1 MARPTGAPET
11 SVQSAVF
18 QIEMGRGKKVIQWV
32 LLVLLA
38 ATLGLIYSAS
48 QFRSGLS
55 KREAIDMAQLARN
68 IARGEG
74 FTTHVIRPLSLWQLE
89 QNGWDIQDKDTRDRL
104 INHLPDISN
113 PPLYPFVLAELF
125 KILPKSVFRYNEV
138 DHIFPAERWVIL
150 PFNQLC
156 LLASILI
163 TYLWAKRLFDGR
175 VASMVGWLMLFSD
188 TLWSYGVSGLPTN
201 LLLLLL
207 LLAVYCLFLADGRL
221 NQPEPVEGEAAAA
234 APVRVT
240 GTVVALAV
248 GSAVLLGLC
257 FLTRYLAGFFLVPLA
272 IYAARIFRG
281 RAAPLWAG
289 VYVVVFLAVI
299 SPWLVRNERVS
310 GSLLGLAKYELI
322 ERSGTIQ
329 GEALQRSYKP
339 DFTEAYSLRSI
350 SSKFLSNARPNLLS
364 NLRLIGSDFLVFF
377 FGVGL
382 LYSFRRN
389 DATRLRGVLLGALAV
404 AIFAMSLIGSD
415 PERNGP
421 DVNGGNLLVLLLP
434 LVAIFGVAFFYL
446 LLDRVPFRIKLTR
459 AMVIGAF
466 AALNISPMIF
476 TMLPPR
482 PGPFPYPPYVPPVTR
497 WVASLF
503 ETNELGCSDLPW
515 SMAWDGDRHTLWLPM
530 SIEEFYEIS
539 DFVSPK
545 GVQFMMLTPYLLD
558 AKRESEI
565 MKGEYKGWAGLVQ
578 GQLRSD
584 FPLKAY
590 VAVPPE
596 NQQIL
601 LADRPRWAKK
611 PMVEAP
617 SGIAQPVGS
626 GATNGP
632 APSTDSTNHPT
643 LPDADGT
650 KPVSSIDSTN
660 QLAVPAGDGAK
671 PMAE

>member
-18 QIEMGRGKKVIQWV
+18 QIEMGRGKKVIQWAA
-32 LLVLLA
+32 LVLLA
-38 ATLGLIYSAS
+38 AVLSPIYTAS
-48 QFRSGLS
+48 QFRNGLG
-55 KREAIDMAQLARN
+55 KRESIDMAQLARN

-89 QNGWDIQDKDTRDRL
+89 QNGWNIEDKDTRDRL
-104 INHLPDISN
+104 INRHPDISN
-113 PPLYPFVLAELF
+113 PPLYPFVLAEVF
-125 KILPKSVFRYNEV
+125 KILPKSVFKYNEA
-138 DHIFPAERWVIL
+138 DHIFPAERWGIL

-156 LLASILI
+156 LLGSILI
-163 TYLWAKRLFDGR
+163 VYLWAKRLFDSR
-175 VASMVGWLMLFSD
+175 VATMVGWLMLFSD

-201 LLLLLL
+201 LLMLLF

-221 NQPEPVEGEAAAA
+221 NPPEPAGDEAANA
-234 APVRVT
+234 APARIT
-240 GTVVALAV
+240 GAVVALVV

-257 FLTRYLAGFFLVPLA
+257 FLTRYLAGFFLIPLV

-281 RAAPLWAG
+281 RGAALWAG

-310 GSLLGLAKYELI
+310 GSMLGIAKYQLV

-339 DFTEAYSLRSI
+339 DLTDAYSLRPI
-350 SSKFLSNARPNLLS
+350 ISKFLSNARTYLLT

-382 LYSFRRN
+382 MYGFRRR
-389 DATRLRGVLLGALAV
+389 DATRLRGVLLGAIVV

-421 DVNGGNLLVLLLP
+421 EVGGGNLLVLLLP

-446 LLDRVPFRIKLTR
+446 LLDRIPFRIKLTR
-459 AMVIGAF
+459 GMAIGAF
-466 AALNISPMIF
+466 AALNVSPMVF

-482 PGPFPYPPYVPPVTR
+482 PGSYPYPPYLPPVTR
-497 WVASLF
+497 SVANLF
-503 ETNELGCSDLPW
+503 KPNELGCSDLPW
-515 SMAWDGDRHTLWLPM
+515 SMAWDGDLRTVWLPM
-530 SIEEFYEIS
+530 TVDEFYQIS
-539 DFVSPK
+539 DFVAPK

-558 AKRESEI
+558 TKRQSEVF
-565 MKGEYKGWAGLVQ
+565 KGEYKGWVGLFQ
-578 GQLRSD
+578 GQLRAD

-590 VAVPPE
+590 MAPTPDC
-596 NQQIL
+596 IL
-601 LADRPRWAKK
+601 LADRARWAKK
-611 PMVEAP
+611 PTEEAP
-617 SGIAQPVGS
+617 AGTAQPS
-626 GATNGP
+626 ETGATNVL
-632 APSTDSTNHPT
+632 APS
-643 LPDADGT
+643 A
-650 KPVSSIDSTN
+650 DSTN
-660 QLAVPAGDGAK
+660 QLAVPPAVGTK
-671 PMAE
+671 PTPK